1 MCFPA
6 VPKVAPQVLPP
17 PPPPPPP
24 AQPKTI
30 APPTPPPAPAAPPV
44 SATPGAQATG
54 LESAQLKTGGS
65 TVESKRRAREGASR
79 LKKKVPTKRT
89 STKVPDTKGTGQGL
103 SYSGNISGSGSS
115 LNINK

>member
-1 MCFPA
+1 MCFMRPPTPPPA
-6 VPKVAPQVLPP
+6 PTPP

-30 APPTPPPAPAAPPV
+30 APPTPPPAPAPPPI

-79 LKKKVPTKRT
+79 LKKKVPTKR
-89 STKVPDTKGTGQGL
+89 STLKVPDTKGTGQGL

>member
-1 MCFPA
+1 MCFRPPTPPPA
-6 VPKVAPQVLPP
+6 PAPP
-17 PPPPPPP
+17 PPPPP
-24 AQPKTI
+24 QPKPI
-30 APPTPPPAPAAPPV
+30 PAPTPPPAPAAPPV

-65 TVESKRRAREGASR
+65 TVESKRRTREGASR

-89 STKVPDTKGTGQGL
+89 TRTVPDTKGTGQGL
-103 SYSGNISGSGSS
+103 SYSGNVSGSGSS